1 MKTLDEVMSI
11 FPNTYRALWKQHTN
25 GNGWVYRTAY
35 VSDSSYIEGL
45 VYGYAQVYGNA
56 RVYGNA
62 QVYGDAQVYGY
73 AWVYGDARV
82 YGYAWVYGDALVYG
96 DAQVYGYAWVYG
108 KAQVYG
114 DAWAESPLYIQ
125 GTKHSLTLC
134 SHTQIAIGC
143 HVHSIAEWKKHYK
156 AIGRKEGYTPAQ
168 IKEYGTY
175 ITLLSATAKRL
186 TQEKEIANVD

>member
-25 GNGWVYRTAY
+25 GNGWVYDTAY

-45 VYGYAQVYGNA
+45 VYGY
-56 RVYGNA
+56 
-62 QVYGDAQVYGY
+62 
-73 AWVYGDARV
+73 
-82 YGYAWVYGDALVYG
+82 
-96 DAQVYGYAWVYG
+96 AQVYGYAWVYG